1 MLEFRLKQYSENFAF
16 LILRIFELF
25 TREVRIFLERCTTF
39 YIFCCFCMFV
49 NRYFIYLGCAQ
60 LKLSKNKYFVRRQS
74 FVRSFWKKDEKAYLF
89 LKRWLQMWQ
98 CRMVFERSKFVKAN
112 VSCQM
117 PNKVTSCSDEELAE
131 KIKQCPVLYD
141 KSHSHF
147 RRKDLKSNA

>member
-1 MLEFRLKQYSENFAF
+1 M
-16 LILRIFELF
+16 FELF
-25 TREVRIFLERCTTF
+25 TREVRIFLKRCTTF

-49 NRYFIYLGCAQ
+49 NRYFIYLACAQ
-60 LKLSKNKYFVRRQS
+60 LKLSKNKYFVPRQS

-89 LKRWLQMWQ
+89 LKIWLQMWQ
-98 CRMVFERSKFVKAN
+98 CRMVFWT

-141 KSHSHF
+141 KSHSDF